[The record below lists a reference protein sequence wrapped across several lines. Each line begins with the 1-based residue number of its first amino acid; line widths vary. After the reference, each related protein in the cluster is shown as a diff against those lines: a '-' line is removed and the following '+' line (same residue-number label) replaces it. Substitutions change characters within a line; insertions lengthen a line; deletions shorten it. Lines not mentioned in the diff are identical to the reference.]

1 VTLTIQGGIE
11 PAQRVVERG
20 DMAGFRVVGEEGEH
34 VVVTEDVLDKTVQRL
49 RWVGLKILKV
59 RLTDLE
65 KMLRKA

>member
-1 VTLTIQGGIE
+1 
-11 PAQRVVERG
+11 
-20 DMAGFRVVGEEGEH
+20 MAGFRVVGEEGEH
-34 VVVTEDVLDKTVQRL
+34 VVVTEDVLDKTVQRV